1 MVKVGDKLQVEI
13 AEIDQRGKISLVLVA
28 DDANTAPAAAGSR
41 PRPDRPAGRNTDAA
55 ALSRP
60 AEAGGARRRRFLGAF
75 AELPAEVR
83 ALVAVAFMVALG
95 YGVVAPALPLFARQ
109 FGVGKTAAGAVISAF
124 AIMRLVT
131 APFVGRLVNAFG
143 ERVLLATGIGVVA
156 VSSLLAGLAQSYWQL
171 LVLRGAGGVGSIMF
185 SVSAASLLVR
195 VTPPHLRGRAQGVW
209 AGAFLIGL
217 VAGPAVGTVAGF
229 SLRAPFFLYAGTLVV
244 AGGLGLSRLRHSELA
259 ARNQVRADPLPLRVA
274 LRNRSYLAALA
285 ASFVGDW
292 AIVGTRTAI
301 VPQFMG
307 DRLGL
312 GSTWVYV
319 AFLVVSIVSG
329 LLLLPFGRIAD
340 TRGRRPVIIA
350 GLAIG
355 RGGLRPHSGAA
366 QPGGALLIAMALL
379 GVAGAADSVA
389 PGAVMGDVVGGAR
402 RHRRGRVP
410 DVGRS
415 GRGDRPGGGRLG
427 GRRPRLLG
435 HVRGGRRGRAGS
447 DPGRAGRAGDAAGPG
462 RTGCGQRPH
471 RDLNHRDFTWRF
483 LSAIV

>member
-1 MVKVGDKLQVEI
+1 M
-13 AEIDQRGKISLVLVA
+13 
-28 DDANTAPAAAGSR
+28 
-41 PRPDRPAGRNTDAA
+41 
-55 ALSRP
+55 P
-60 AEAGGARRRRFLGAF
+60 AEAGGARRRRFLGTF

-83 ALVAVAFMVALG
+83 ALVAVAFTVALG

-143 ERVLLATGIGVVA
+143 ERVLLAAGIGVVA
-156 VSSLLAGLAQSYWQL
+156 VSSLLAGFAQSYWQL

-217 VAGPAVGTVAGF
+217 VAGPALGTVAGF

-244 AGGLGLSRLRHSELA
+244 AGALGLSRLRHSELA
-259 ARNQVRADPLPLRVA
+259 ARNQVRSDPLPLRVA

-301 VPQFMG
+301 VPQFIG

-340 TRGRRPVIIA
+340 SRGRRPVIIA
-350 GLAIG
+350 GLAV
-355 RGGLRPHSGAA
+355 GAVGFA
-366 QPGGALLIAMALL
+366 LIPALPNLVALLVAMMLL

-389 PGAVMGDVVGGAR
+389 PGAVMGDVVGG
-402 RHRRGRVP
+402 
-410 DVGRS
+410 
-415 GRGDRPGGGRLG
+415 
-427 GRRPRLLG
+427 
-435 HVRGGRRGRAGS
+435 RGGTVVAVFQMSGDLGAAIGPVVAGWVADAHGYSATFAVAAVVALAPIPAVLATPETLPPRVLEAADS
-447 DPGRAGRAGDAAGPG
+447 DR
-462 RTGCGQRPH
+462 
-471 RDLNHRDFTWRF
+471 
-483 LSAIV
+483 SAI